1 MIVIDWMVNVIQIG
15 SRPGRI
21 CLTLLRLMEIPMY
34 EAEPDPFPELEY
46 LTKTFKKGDFVV
58 YEHRRTAN
66 GVKHTCSVIGV
77 SLEGWVLD
85 INVGTY
91 FSQSFRLKDVI
102 VWEHGKRKGK

>member
-1 MIVIDWMVNVIQIG
+1 MGYHKWKDIKYKYNV
-15 SRPGRI
+15 
-21 CLTLLRLMEIPMY
+21 
-34 EAEPDPFPELEY
+34 EPDPFPELEY

-58 YEHRRTAN
+58 YTYRQ
-66 GVKHTCSVIGV
+66 GFGGMKHTCSVIGV

-85 INVGTY
+85 INAGNC